1 MRKVKD
7 FYIIGIDHGYGNI
20 KTANCC
26 FHTGVV
32 ASDTV
37 PTFTGDLLRW
47 NNKYYSIGVGHK
59 EFLGD
64 KFMDNDYYVLT
75 LAAIACELKRERIT
89 TAKVFIAAGLP
100 LSWVGR
106 QKRTFIKY
114 LLQNG
119 QLFFSESTI
128 SDRDYRSR
136 RVPAG
141 ICCNRRTHGA
151 VQRFAYDL

>member
-26 FHTGVV
+26 FPTGVE

-75 LAAIACELKRERIT
+75 LAAIARELKRERIT

-100 LSWVGR
+100 LSWLVVR
-106 QKRTFIKY
+106 KRRSSSICFRIERSAFLFGKY
-114 LLQNG
+114 N
-119 QLFFSESTI
+119 I
-128 SDRDYRSR
+128 RSR
-136 RVPAG
+136 LSEQT
-141 ICCNRRTHGA
+141 CTRRDMLQSSNAWSSST
-151 VQRFAYDL
+151 VRI

>member
-26 FHTGVV
+26 FPTGVV

-75 LAAIACELKRERIT
+75 
-89 TAKVFIAAGLP
+89 
-100 LSWVGR
+100 
-106 QKRTFIKY
+106 
-114 LLQNG
+114 
-119 QLFFSESTI
+119 
-128 SDRDYRSR
+128 
-136 RVPAG
+136 
-141 ICCNRRTHGA
+141 
-151 VQRFAYDL
+151 